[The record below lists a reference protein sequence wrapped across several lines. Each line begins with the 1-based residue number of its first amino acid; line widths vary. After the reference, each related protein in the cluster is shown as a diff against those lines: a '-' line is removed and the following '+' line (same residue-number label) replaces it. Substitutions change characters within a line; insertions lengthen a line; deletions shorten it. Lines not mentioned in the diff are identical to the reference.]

1 MNLFKY
7 ATALMGMGSMPFA
20 NAETCSSN
28 GVDYG
33 DSGHR
38 KTLKPE
44 DNRILFE
51 RKGGSACPCS
61 YVSYNLM
68 CSFFST
74 AFEPRQRQIS
84 NALLTLYRL
93 KRNVCTMILLT
104 E

>member
-7 ATALMGMGSMPFA
+7 ATALMAMGSMPFA

-33 DSGHR
+33 DSGQR

-61 YVSYNLM
+61 YVSYN
-68 CSFFST
+68 ST

-84 NALLTLYRL
+84 NALLTHYRL